1 MKNSRNLFSG
11 VMILFWL
18 SLYAYVPQMANYAK
32 ELGASYKLIGLIA
45 GAYGFSQTILR
56 IPLGILSDKLGNRK
70 VFILLGIFS
79 AILSAVI
86 VIISPNPYTLLIARL
101 LAGVAS
107 ATWVNFTVLFLSYY
121 QADESSKSLAIATS
135 NSKIGQLIAML
146 IGGFVAINYGVINIF
161 IISIITAVLS
171 LIFGFFIKEI
181 KIEPNNK
188 EANKNGLKA
197 VIENK
202 RILKIS
208 FLGII
213 VQFISYATAFGFTPL
228 VAADLGAND
237 LQLSYLSVA
246 YTLPQIVFTVIAGT
260 VMVKKFGEKNSLILG
275 FLVSSI
281 LCFITPFAPT
291 LAVLYIIQFLS
302 GIGNAITFPILMS
315 MVMEGVE
322 YHLMTTTMGF
332 YQAAYGVGMI
342 AGPIIL
348 GSIGDYLGLGY
359 GFFAVGFLSLFSIYT
374 LIKIK

>member
-188 EANKNGLKA
+188 EANKNELKA

>member
-86 VIISPNPYTLLIARL
+86 VIISPNPYSLLIARL

-188 EANKNGLKA
+188 EANKNGLKT

>member
-86 VIISPNPYTLLIARL
+86 VIISPNPYSLLIARL